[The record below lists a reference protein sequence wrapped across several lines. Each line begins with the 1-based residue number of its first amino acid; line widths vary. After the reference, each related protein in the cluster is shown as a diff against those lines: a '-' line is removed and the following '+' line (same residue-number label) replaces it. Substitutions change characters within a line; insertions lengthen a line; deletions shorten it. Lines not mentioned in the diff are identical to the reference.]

1 MAFKAQLELGG
12 KKYHVISCHYALHQN
27 VDHTGRPSSGVRGG
41 SVSITI
47 ESSDDNSIYEWMT
60 DEHSF
65 KDGKITF
72 FKRDQDSKMKEL
84 EFKQAAC
91 IDYTESFHAHSTGPM
106 TIAFTISAKELHVGG
121 NAHANNW
128 PI

>member
-1 MAFKAQLELGG
+1 MAFKATLELDG
-12 KKYHVISCHYALHQN
+12 KKFHVISCHYSLHQN
-27 VDHTGRPSSGVRGG
+27 VDPTGRPSSGVRGG

-47 ESSDDNSIYEWMT
+47 ESSDDNSIYTWMT
-60 DEHSF
+60 DEHGF

-91 IDYTESFHAHSTGPM
+91 IDYTETFHSNSSGPM
-106 TIAFTISAKELHVGG
+106 AIAFTISAKELHVGG
-121 NAHANNW
+121 DKHHNDW